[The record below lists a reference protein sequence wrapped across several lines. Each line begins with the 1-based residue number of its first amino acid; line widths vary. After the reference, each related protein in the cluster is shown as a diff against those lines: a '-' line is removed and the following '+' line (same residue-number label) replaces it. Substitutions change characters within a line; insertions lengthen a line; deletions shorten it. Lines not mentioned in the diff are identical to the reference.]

1 MAEYPPGKAPKPGL
15 NIYAATVPNPAKLTI
30 MAEELG

>member
-1 MAEYPPGKAPKPGL
+1 MAEYPAGKAPKPGL
-15 NIYAATVPNPAKLTI
+15 NIYVVTAPNPAKLTI